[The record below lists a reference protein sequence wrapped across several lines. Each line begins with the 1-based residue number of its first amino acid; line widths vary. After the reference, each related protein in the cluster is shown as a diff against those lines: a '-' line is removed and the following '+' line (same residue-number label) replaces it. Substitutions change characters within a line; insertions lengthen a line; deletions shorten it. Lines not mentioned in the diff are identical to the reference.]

1 MIIPTPLKLGD
12 TIAVL
17 SLASPPNK
25 EKVER
30 GIRYLINRGYK
41 VVQAPNIYTK
51 NKYLAFTKEEQVKD
65 LEWAFRNPEI
75 KAIISTR
82 GGYGTHR
89 YLDLID
95 YQLIKSN
102 PKWLIGYSDI
112 TALSLAL
119 MEKSNLVSISGPMV
133 AVEMAAEEGISN
145 VTENHFWP
153 LVENNLIGQHLSVNV
168 DGNAKTF
175 QSGSAEGILIGGCLS
190 LFNNLAGTP
199 YFPSLKNS
207 IVVLED
213 VGENVQHV
221 DRMLSQFKLMGMFDA
236 ENGINGL
243 ILGHFIDAWE
253 HADLNDFTL
262 NELLHDI
269 VGDYKIPIIT
279 NASYGHQK
287 IKSSLPLGAKIR
299 LNTHDFGLEII

>member
-102 PKWLIGYSDI
+102 P
-112 TALSLAL
+112 
-119 MEKSNLVSISGPMV
+119 
-133 AVEMAAEEGISN
+133 
-145 VTENHFWP
+145 
-153 LVENNLIGQHLSVNV
+153 
-168 DGNAKTF
+168 
-175 QSGSAEGILIGGCLS
+175 
-190 LFNNLAGTP
+190 
-199 YFPSLKNS
+199 
-207 IVVLED
+207 
-213 VGENVQHV
+213 
-221 DRMLSQFKLMGMFDA
+221 
-236 ENGINGL
+236 NG
-243 ILGHFIDAWE
+243 
-253 HADLNDFTL
+253 
-262 NELLHDI
+262 
-269 VGDYKIPIIT
+269 
-279 NASYGHQK
+279 
-287 IKSSLPLGAKIR
+287 
-299 LNTHDFGLEII
+299 